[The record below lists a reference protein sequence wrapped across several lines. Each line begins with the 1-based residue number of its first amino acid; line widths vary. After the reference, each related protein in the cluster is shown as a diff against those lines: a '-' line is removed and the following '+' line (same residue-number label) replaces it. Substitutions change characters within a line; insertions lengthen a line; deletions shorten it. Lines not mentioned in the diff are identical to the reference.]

1 MTTIKYPYH
10 IYKEHIIIQDSLLPS
25 IETTQSYSTEALHT
39 GNSLE
44 TNLAQIKNGLG
55 INMN

>member
-1 MTTIKYPYH
+1 M
-10 IYKEHIIIQDSLLPS
+10 YKEQVIIQDSLLPS
-25 IETTQSYSTEALHT
+25 IEGTQSYSTYAPDT

-44 TNLAQIKNGLG
+44 TNLAQIKNGHG